1 MALKLFNNS
10 KMHVYWLKSEFKV
23 NDLTQSTQ
31 LVVNKNWIEQYTV
44 LLSEGQLAITRTG
57 FTKNNHLSSCI
68 RYANALTAVIIFIKT
83 DLNKMQLQ

>member
-31 LVVNKNWIEQYTV
+31 LVVNKNWIEQYT
-44 LLSEGQLAITRTG
+44 E
-57 FTKNNHLSSCI
+57 
-68 RYANALTAVIIFIKT
+68 
-83 DLNKMQLQ
+83 